1 MAGRSAKRVFALDVP
16 AIHVLTLRQQKK
28 NVHHRDKAG
37 DDEDSQ
43 FPSKTTK
50 QMDDKAKLFLGIISG
65 QRRRRHGEVADRAA
79 RMAGG
84 FDRLGVEQGDSVCI
98 LMRNDIAFVE
108 AAYAAMQL
116 GAYAVPVNWHFKP
129 EEINYILEDSATRVL
144 IGHAD
149 MLHQLRDAIPAGV
162 KVLSVVTP
170 PEISANYKIDPDH
183 LAAPDFAIDLEPW
196 LARQRP
202 FDGPA
207 RPQPQNMIYTSGTTG
222 HPKGVRRNA
231 PTPEQ
236 SASAERMRALIYGLQ
251 PGARALL
258 PGPLYHSAPNS
269 FGLRAGRLGGVLV
282 LMPRFDP
289 EEFLRL
295 VEAERIDTIF
305 MVPTMFIRLM
315 KLPDSVRIKYD
326 ISSLRH
332 VIHAA
337 APCPAD
343 VKRAMICWW
352 GPVIHEFYGS
362 TESGAVTFANSEDAL
377 KKPGTV
383 GKIAPGAELRFVD
396 EDGRILAQGEIGEIY
411 SRIAGNP
418 DFTYHN
424 KPEKRAEIDRDG
436 FITSGDVG
444 YIDQDGYVFICD
456 RKRDMVISGGVNI
469 YPAEIE
475 AALHAVPGVHDCAV
489 FGIPDSEFGEALMA
503 VVEPQAGVTLD
514 IAAIRAQLKT
524 SLADYKV
531 PKHVEIHGSL
541 PREDSGKIFKRRLR
555 DPYWARAGR
564 RI

>member
-1 MAGRSAKRVFALDVP
+1 MTTPSL
-16 AIHVLTLRQQKK
+16 
-28 NVHHRDKAG
+28 
-37 DDEDSQ
+37 
-43 FPSKTTK
+43 FP
-50 QMDDKAKLFLGIISG
+50 GIISG
-65 QRRRRHGEVADRAA
+65 QRQRTHAEVADRAG
-79 RMAGG
+79 RIAGG
-84 FDRLGVEQGDSVCI
+84 LHGLGVRPGGSVCV
-98 LMRNDIAFVE
+98 LMRNDIAFIE
-108 AAYAAMQL
+108 AAYAAMRL
-116 GAYAVPVNWHFKP
+116 GAYGVPVNWHFKP
-129 EEINYILEDSATRVL
+129 EEINYVLGDSGTSVL

-149 MLHQLRDAIPAGV
+149 LLHPLRGAVLKGV
-162 KVLSVVTP
+162 TVLSAPTP
-170 PEISANYKIDPDH
+170 PEILSSYKIDPDH
-183 LAAPDFAIDLEPW
+183 LATPDFATDLESW
-196 LARQRP
+196 LDLQKP
-202 FDGPA
+202 YDGPA
-207 RPQPQNMIYTSGTTG
+207 LPQPQNMIYTSGTTG

-231 PTPEQ
+231 PTAEQ
-236 SASAERMRALIYGLQ
+236 IASAERMRGMIYGLK

-269 FGLRAGRLGGVLV
+269 FGLRAGRLGGALV

-295 VEAERIDTIF
+295 IEAEQIDTIF

-315 KLPDSVRIKYD
+315 KLPEQVRRKYD
-326 ISSLRH
+326 MSSLRH
-332 VIHAA
+332 IIHAA

-343 VKRAMICWW
+343 VKRAMIEWW
-352 GPVIHEFYGS
+352 GPVIYEFYGS

-383 GKIAPGAELRFVD
+383 GKTSPGAELRFIGD
-396 EDGRILAQGEIGEIY
+396 DGRLLPQGEIGEIY
-411 SRIAGNP
+411 SRISGSP

-424 KPEKRAEIDRDG
+424 KPEKRAEIERDG

-456 RKRDMVISGGVNI
+456 RKCDMVISGGVNI

-489 FGIPDSEFGEALMA
+489 FGIPDDEFGEALMA

-514 IAAIRAQLKT
+514 VAAIRAQLKT

-531 PKHVEIHGSL
+531 PKHVEIHASL

-555 DPYWARAGR
+555 DPYWERAGR

>member
-1 MAGRSAKRVFALDVP
+1 M
-16 AIHVLTLRQQKK
+16 I
-28 NVHHRDKAG
+28 DKA
-37 DDEDSQ
+37 S
-43 FPSKTTK
+43 
-50 QMDDKAKLFLGIISG
+50 LFLGIISG
-65 QRRRRHGEVADRAA
+65 QRMRSHAEIADRAA
-79 RMAGG
+79 RTAGG
-84 FDRLGVEQGDSVCI
+84 LQRLGVKQGDSVCI
-98 LMRNDIAFVE
+98 LMRNDIAFIE
-108 AAYAAMQL
+108 TAYAAMRL

-129 EEINYILEDSATRVL
+129 EEINYVLRDSGTPVL

-149 MLHQLRDAIPAGV
+149 MLHQLREAIPAEV
-162 KVLSVVTP
+162 TVISVPTP
-170 PEISANYKIDPDH
+170 PEILANYKIDPDR
-183 LAAPDFAIDLEPW
+183 LATPDFAVDLESW
-196 LARQRP
+196 LEPQRP
-202 FDGPA
+202 YEGPA
-207 RPQPQNMIYTSGTTG
+207 LPQPANMIYTSGTTG

-236 SASAERMRALIYGLQ
+236 SAASERMRAMIYGLK

-269 FGLRAGRLGGVLV
+269 FGLRAGRLGGALV

-295 VEAERIDTIF
+295 IEVEKIDTIF

-315 KLPDSVRIKYD
+315 KLPQDVRSKYD
-326 ISSLRH
+326 MSSLRH

-343 VKRAMICWW
+343 VKRTVIEWW
-352 GPVIHEFYGS
+352 GPVIYEFYGS

-383 GKIAPGAELRFVD
+383 GRISPGAELRFID
-396 EDGRILAQGEIGEIY
+396 DDGKVLPQGEIGEIY
-411 SRIAGNP
+411 SRIADNP

-424 KPEKRAEIDRDG
+424 KPDKRAEIERDG

-444 YIDQDGYVFICD
+444 YIDEDGYVFICD

-489 FGIPDSEFGEALMA
+489 FGIPDDEFGEALMA

-514 IAAIRAQLKT
+514 IADIRARLKT

-531 PKHVEIHGSL
+531 PKHVEILSQL
-541 PREDSGKIFKRRLR
+541 PREDSGKIFKRKLRDLHAEGRLR
-555 DPYWARAGR
+555 AIA
-564 RI
+564 

>member
-1 MAGRSAKRVFALDVP
+1 M
-16 AIHVLTLRQQKK
+16 T
-28 NVHHRDKAG
+28 DK
-37 DDEDSQ
+37 S
-43 FPSKTTK
+43 S
-50 QMDDKAKLFLGIISG
+50 LFLGIISG
-65 QRRRRHGEVADRAA
+65 DRKRSHAEVASRADRI
-79 RMAGG
+79 AGG
-84 FDRLGVEQGDSVCI
+84 LNGLGVKQGASVCI
-98 LMRNDIAFVE
+98 LMRNDIAFIE
-108 AAYAAMQL
+108 AAYAAMRL

-129 EEINYILEDSATRVL
+129 EEINYVLKDSGTSVL

-149 MLHQLRDAIPAGV
+149 MLHHLREAIPARV
-162 KVLSVVTP
+162 TVLSAATP
-170 PEISANYKIDPDH
+170 PEILEHYKIDPDH
-183 LAAPDFAIDLEPW
+183 RGTPDFAVDLESW
-196 LARQRP
+196 LEQQRP
-202 FDGPA
+202 YDGPA
-207 RPQPQNMIYTSGTTG
+207 LPQPSNMIYTSGTTG

-236 SASAERMRALIYGLQ
+236 TIATERMRAMIYGLK

-269 FGLRAGRLGGVLV
+269 FGLRAGRLGGALV
-282 LMPRFDP
+282 LIPRVDP

-295 VEAERIDTIF
+295 IEVERIDTIF
-305 MVPTMFIRLM
+305 LVPTMCIRLM
-315 KLPDSVRIKYD
+315 KLPEQTRRKYD
-326 ISSLRH
+326 MSSLRH

-343 VKRAMICWW
+343 VKRAMIEWW
-352 GPVIHEFYGS
+352 GPMIYEFYGS

-383 GKIAPGAELRFVD
+383 GRIAPGAELRFVGD
-396 EDGRILAQGEIGEIY
+396 DGQLLPQGGIGEIY
-411 SRIAGNP
+411 SRIAANP

-424 KPEKRAEIDRDG
+424 KPEKRAEIERDG

-444 YIDQDGYVFICD
+444 YIDADGYVFLCD

-475 AALHAVPGVHDCAV
+475 SALHGLPGVHDCAV
-489 FGIPDSEFGEALMA
+489 FGIPDDEFGEALMA
-503 VVEPQAGVTLD
+503 VVEPQPGVTLD
-514 IAAIRAQLKT
+514 IASVRAQLRT

-531 PKHVEIHGSL
+531 PKHVEILKQL

-555 DPYWARAGR
+555 DPYWDRAGR

>member
-1 MAGRSAKRVFALDVP
+1 M
-16 AIHVLTLRQQKK
+16 
-28 NVHHRDKAG
+28 
-37 DDEDSQ
+37 
-43 FPSKTTK
+43 SK
-50 QMDDKAKLFLGIISG
+50 QPLFHGIISG
-65 QRRRRHGEVADRAA
+65 QCRRSHGEVADRAG
-79 RMAGG
+79 RIAGG
-84 FDRLGVEQGDSVCI
+84 LQRLGVGQGDSVCI
-98 LMRNDIAFVE
+98 LMRNDIAFIE

-129 EEINYILEDSATRVL
+129 EEIHYILEGAGTRVL

-149 MLHQLRDAIPAGV
+149 MLHQLRHAIPPGV
-162 KVLSVVTP
+162 TVLSAPTP
-170 PEISANYKIDPDH
+170 PEILANYRIDPDH
-183 LAAPDFAIDLEPW
+183 LAAPDFAVDLESW
-196 LARQRP
+196 LEAQKP
-202 FDGPA
+202 YDGPVL
-207 RPQPQNMIYTSGTTG
+207 PQPQNMIYTSGTTG
-222 HPKGVRRNA
+222 HPKGVRRHA

-236 SASAERMRALIYGLQ
+236 GASAERMRAMIYGLK
-251 PGARALL
+251 PDARALL

-269 FGLRAGRLGGVLV
+269 FGLRAGRLGGALA

-295 VEAERIDTIF
+295 VEGERIDTIF

-315 KLPDSVRIKYD
+315 KLPEQVRRKYD
-326 ISSLRH
+326 LSSLRH

-343 VKRAMICWW
+343 VKRAMIEWW

-362 TESGAVTFANSEDAL
+362 TESGAVTFANSQDAL
-377 KKPGTV
+377 NKPGTV
-383 GKIAPGAELRFVD
+383 GKISPGAELRFIGD
-396 EDGRILAQGEIGEIY
+396 DGKLLPQGQIGEIY
-411 SRIAGNP
+411 SRIADNP

-424 KPEKRAEIDRDG
+424 KPEKRAEIERDG

-444 YIDQDGYVFICD
+444 YIDADGYVFICD

-475 AALHAVPGVHDCAV
+475 AALHALPGVHDCAV
-489 FGIPDSEFGEALMA
+489 FGIPDDEFGEALMA

-514 IAAIRAQLKT
+514 IAAIRARLKT

-531 PKHVEIHGSL
+531 PKHLEILKNL

-555 DPYWARAGR
+555 DPYWERAGR

>member
-1 MAGRSAKRVFALDVP
+1 MSASP
-16 AIHVLTLRQQKK
+16 
-28 NVHHRDKAG
+28 
-37 DDEDSQ
+37 
-43 FPSKTTK
+43 
-50 QMDDKAKLFLGIISG
+50 LFLGIISSD
-65 QRRRRHGEVADRAA
+65 RRRSHAEVADRA
-79 RMAGG
+79 
-84 FDRLGVEQGDSVCI
+84 DRIASGLQKLGVGQGDSVCI
-98 LMRNDIAFVE
+98 LMRNDIAFIE
-108 AAYAAMQL
+108 AAYAAMRL
-116 GAYAVPVNWHFKP
+116 GAYGVPVNWHFKP
-129 EEINYILEDSATRVL
+129 EEINYILADSGTPVL

-149 MLHQLRDAIPAGV
+149 MLHQLRDAIPRGV
-162 KVLSVVTP
+162 TVLSVSTP
-170 PEISANYKIDPDH
+170 PEILGNYRIDPAH
-183 LAAPDFAIDLEPW
+183 LATPDFAIDFEPW
-196 LARQRP
+196 LEEQPRY
-202 FDGPA
+202 DGPA
-207 RPQPQNMIYTSGTTG
+207 VPQPQNMIYTSGTTG

-236 SASAERMRALIYGLQ
+236 TANAEGMRAMIYGLK

-269 FGLRAGRLGGVLV
+269 FGLRAGRLGGALV

-295 VEAERIDTIF
+295 VEREKIDTIF

-315 KLPDSVRIKYD
+315 KLPEAVRNKYD
-326 ISSLRH
+326 VSSLRH
-332 VIHAA
+332 IIHAA

-343 VKRAMICWW
+343 VKRAMIEWW
-352 GPVIHEFYGS
+352 GPVIYEFYGS
-362 TESGAVTFANSEDAL
+362 TESGAVTFATSEDAL

-383 GKIAPGAELRFVD
+383 GRIAPGAELRFVGD
-396 EDGRILAQGEIGEIY
+396 DGKVLPQGEIGEIY
-411 SRIAGNP
+411 SKIAGNP

-424 KPEKRAEIDRDG
+424 KPEKRGEIDLDG

-489 FGIPDSEFGEALMA
+489 FGIPDAEFGEALMA
-503 VVEPQAGVTLD
+503 VVEPQLGVTLD
-514 IAAIRAQLKT
+514 VGAIRNQLKG

-555 DPYWARAGR
+555 DPYWERAGR
-564 RI
+564 KI